1 MRAPTG
7 FESLYRAGLQI
18 RQKESW
24 SAYVPSDVRTLRLS
38 DRQWRIYLAVWLV
51 ALAAV
56 IGIAAGI
63 VAPKLLARPT
73 PPTLIGDIVM
83 TPPVAAPAFSLHD
96 QNGAAVSLA
105 QLKGR
110 VVALTFLDTQC
121 LSLCRLQASLIGGVQ
136 ADLGSSVPLTLVV
149 VSVRPEVDTPA
160 AIKTFAEA
168 HGLKVPYA
176 WLNGSKSEL
185 AGVWGDYGI
194 TVQSTA
200 GDLAHTAVIYLLDKN
215 GNERVEFADV
225 PDPTWMENDIKLL
238 AK

>member
-1 MRAPTG
+1 MFRP
-7 FESLYRAGLQI
+7 
-18 RQKESW
+18 
-24 SAYVPSDVRTLRLS
+24 DVRTMRLTE
-38 DRQWRIYLAVWLV
+38 RQWRIYLAVWLV

-56 IGIAAGI
+56 IGVAAGI
-63 VAPKLLARPT
+63 VAPKLLERPV

-83 TPPVAAPAFSLHD
+83 TPPVAAPAFTLQD
-96 QNGAAVSLA
+96 QNGAALSLS

-110 VVALTFLDTQC
+110 VVVLTFLDTQC

-160 AIKTFAEA
+160 AINTFAIA
-168 HGLKVPYA
+168 HGLRQPYA
-176 WLNGSKSEL
+176 WLNGSQAQL

-194 TVQSTA
+194 TVQPGV
-200 GDLAHTAVIYLLDKN
+200 GDLAHSSVIYLLDKH

-225 PDPTWMENDIKLL
+225 PDPTWMENDIRLL
-238 AK
+238 ARS

>member
-1 MRAPTG
+1 MKA
-7 FESLYRAGLQI
+7 
-18 RQKESW
+18 W
-24 SAYVPSDVRTLRLS
+24 SAYLPTDVRTMRLS

-56 IGIAAGI
+56 TGVAAGLI
-63 VAPKLLARPT
+63 VPKLLDRPS

-83 TPPVAAPAFSLHD
+83 SPPVAAPAFTLQD
-96 QNGAAVSLA
+96 QKGAAISLS

-121 LSLCRLQASLIGGVQ
+121 QSLCRLQASLLGSVQ

-160 AIKTFAEA
+160 AINTFAQA
-168 HGLKVPYA
+168 HGLKDPYS
-176 WLNGSKSEL
+176 WLNGSKAQLSS
-185 AGVWGDYGI
+185 VWGDYGI
-194 TVQSTA
+194 TVQP
-200 GDLAHTAVIYLLDKN
+200 GVDDLSHSSVIYLLDKR

-225 PDPTWMENDIKLL
+225 PDPTWLENDIRLL
-238 AK
+238 AKS